1 MTQTTVKK
9 NAITLL
15 ASFIWANLFAQSKPI
30 LIEHAFVINAS
41 IEKAWAVL
49 GPGFEDAYKWA
60 SVVNHSS
67 ALDNKSFHGSACT
80 ERGCNVSGIG
90 NIKEKLLQ
98 YDAASHL
105 IAYQIHEGMPAMVSY
120 ADNTWQLVE
129 LGNGTC
135 KLVMMAKIKTGGFMG
150 KMMKGILKSKMTK
163 LTRNAAEEFKYYVEN
178 NAQAHPRKIKAAAK
192 YNRK

>member
-1 MTQTTVKK
+1 
-9 NAITLL
+9 
-15 ASFIWANLFAQSKPI
+15 
-30 LIEHAFVINAS
+30 
-41 IEKAWAVL
+41 
-49 GPGFEDAYKWA
+49 
-60 SVVNHSS
+60 
-67 ALDNKSFHGSACT
+67 
-80 ERGCNVSGIG
+80 
-90 NIKEKLLQ
+90 
-98 YDAASHL
+98 
-105 IAYQIHEGMPAMVSY
+105 EGMPAMVSY